1 MSRKIHARKKI
12 RSHLR
17 NRGDHG
23 DFEVTPA
30 LIMYWWRHI
39 NDAIFDGQLSTPY
52 KVLVRKFNH
61 NDTLG
66 TCQGWGSSKKRP
78 IVLEMKAEFDDKE
91 MFMAI
96 LAHEMVHQWEQQT
109 HGRMTH
115 GKNFFGWEDKLKQLG
130 LPLEETY

>member
-1 MSRKIHARKKI
+1 
-12 RSHLR
+12 
-17 NRGDHG
+17 
-23 DFEVTPA
+23 
-30 LIMYWWRHI
+30 MYWWRHI